1 MAEGRS
7 PIVYFM
13 AVTLLIMGVAGA
25 FLAWDNHTKDQ
36 EKKRIAAE
44 ELAAADQARAQQIR
58 EESQKQREAAVSQQT
73 QRNQVALQHALR
85 QIASNSPMAQCDGAL
100 ALGRMRARDNR
111 PLLETLLESARS
123 NSVKNCAASALV
135 DIGETATALN
145 AYERWARGSEADLKR
160 SALVGFGKIGPDAA
174 RAGLP
179 YLTEALKSPHM
190 DERYI
195 AVDALANM
203 GPAAI
208 PLLQIASGDADQRVR
223 ARAALALKQRLP

>member
-13 AVTLLIMGVAGA
+13 GVTLLIMGVAGA
-25 FLAWDNHTKDQ
+25 FLAWDNHKKNQ
-36 EKKRIAAE
+36 EKKRVAAA

-58 EESQKQREAAVSQQT
+58 EESQKQREIAAGQQT

-85 QIASNSPMAQCDGAL
+85 QIASTSPMMQCDGAL
-100 ALGRMRARDNR
+100 ALGRMRSRDNR
-111 PLLETLLESARS
+111 SLLETLLESARS
-123 NSVKNCAASALV
+123 NSVKNCAATALV

-145 AYERWARGSEADLKR
+145 AYERWARGGEPDLKR

-174 RAGLP
+174 SIGLP
-179 YLTEALKSPHM
+179 YLTDALRSSRM

-203 GPAAI
+203 GPAAT
-208 PLLQIASGDADQRVR
+208 PLLQIASGDADARVR
-223 ARAALALKQRLP
+223 ARAAQALKAR